1 MPLEDRDLY
10 FHPCVTLVW
19 IHLLLKLNGKEHLQM
34 VARGP
39 ASAQVPRTS
48 RSLPEL
54 GLADYSVLFRTI
66 SGTLRTS
73 LDFLRGLLSACSW
86 LEIQESP
93 TVY

>member
-1 MPLEDRDLY
+1 
-10 FHPCVTLVW
+10 
-19 IHLLLKLNGKEHLQM
+19 M

-39 ASAQVPRTS
+39 PSVQVPRTP

-73 LDFLRGLLSACSW
+73 LDFLKGLLSACSW
-86 LEIQESP
+86 PEVQEPP